1 MIQAGSYTVGKHGR
15 HIHLQMD
22 DVAPSAEDCVIAQ
35 EEAMAKAKQ
44 QYLRD
49 KENCLKRQLCDCTSM
64 NCPDAVHA
72 TGRFNKRQIITR
84 GPTGKLCLGC
94 GCS

>member
-1 MIQAGSYTVGKHGR
+1 MQQVSCSIAGKHGR
-15 HIHLQMD
+15 YIHMQA